1 MSSRIDFLDEALAA
15 HVNAHS
21 AGPDEVQR
29 QLIEATAELGGWSV
43 MQIGTAQGAFMT
55 MLASLLQPRFA
66 VEIGTFTGYSALCV
80 AKALP
85 PGGRLLCCDVSEE
98 WTAIALDH
106 WERAGLAD
114 RIELRIA
121 PALDTLRSL
130 PAEPAV
136 DFAFIDADKESYI
149 AYYEEL
155 VPRLSGRGVILVDNV
170 LWSGNVAN
178 PDQTDSATRSRQ
190 PTRTRRGL
198 QRRQPGPDRFGHP
211 IPAAHSH
218 TARAA
223 TSPTRTRPIRPPRI
237 CAPSMP
243 TSSPTNGCWWRCCR
257 WATVCR

>member
-15 HVNAHS
+15 YVNAHS

-98 WTAIALDH
+98 WTAIARDH

-130 PAEPAV
+130 PDEPAV
-136 DFAFIDADKESYI
+136 DFAFIDADKQSYI

-155 VPRLSGRGVILVDNV
+155 VPRLSERGVILVDNV

-178 PDQTDSATRSRQ
+178 PDQTDSTTEELRAFNAHVITDERVLVALLPVGDGLSMI
-190 PTRTRRGL
+190 TRR
-198 QRRQPGPDRFGHP
+198 
-211 IPAAHSH
+211 PA
-218 TARAA
+218 
-223 TSPTRTRPIRPPRI
+223 
-237 CAPSMP
+237 
-243 TSSPTNGCWWRCCR
+243 
-257 WATVCR
+257 